1 MASLRCLVPLTLAAT
16 LGIFAAPAHA
26 TLLVR
31 SDGAGLLIQ
40 DKNGIADNA
49 DMFAVNSQTAY
60 RIRNLNDGDI
70 FKFDRQVGCQ
80 EHSSFEVTCQRNGSA
95 INVLLA
101 GGNDRLNM
109 ASAPAG
115 QSSVAGGSGNDT
127 VIGHIAVDNLH
138 GQTGDDDLTGAGG
151 NDFLDG
157 GDGNDDLDGGGGN
170 DTLDGGNNADTL
182 RGSTGTD
189 GLNGSAGNDSL
200 FAREPVGTTSVA
212 DTVTCGSGTDFAEV
226 DLKDFVSA
234 SCEQKD
240 VAPVGEPNVK
250 MLDKTLR
257 VAGSGRVNVRLRCP
271 RAVGRIGCDGRLRLT
286 LARGSRSQAS
296 RSRRVRYRIRAGRR
310 RSVALQLTTRDVKA
324 LRGGARR
331 GVLTSVEKGH
341 LGAKTTVRTPRLRLR
356 RR

>member
-1 MASLRCLVPLTLAAT
+1 VVPLTLAAV
-16 LGIFAAPAHA
+16 LGVFAAPAHA

-31 SDGAGLLIQ
+31 ADGAGLLIQ

-49 DMFAVNSQTAY
+49 DMFSVSSGTAY

-70 FKFDRQVGCQ
+70 FKFDRQTGCE

-101 GGNDRLNM
+101 GGSDRLNM

-115 QSSVAGGSGNDT
+115 QASVAGGSGNDT

-138 GQTGDDDLTGAGG
+138 GQTGDDELTGAGG
-151 NDFLDG
+151 NDSLDG
-157 GDGNDDLDGGGGN
+157 DDGNDELDGGGGN

-189 GLNGSAGNDSL
+189 ALKGVAGNDSL
-200 FAREPVGTTSVA
+200 FAREPAGTTSVA
-212 DTVTCGSGTDFAEV
+212 DTVTCGTGTDFAEV

-250 MLDKTLR
+250 ILDKTLGVTR
-257 VAGSGRVNVRLRCP
+257 SGRVNVRLRCP
-271 RAVGRIGCDGRLRLT
+271 RAVRQLGCNGRLQLGI
-286 LARGSRSQAS
+286 ASGNRSQAS
-296 RSRRVRYRIRAGRR
+296 RSRRVRYRIRAGSR
-310 RSVALQLTTRDVKA
+310 RSVPLQLTPGDVRV
-324 LRGGARR
+324 LRGGPRR
-331 GVLTSVEKGH
+331 GIVRSVEKGH
-341 LGAKTTVRTPRLRLR
+341 LGPKTTVRTPRLQLR
-356 RR
+356 TG